1 MPHETSLVVLVSVA
15 IVLDLASLALL
26 HVSRSG
32 TFGRKYFPMY
42 AALRAG
48 LLLGI
53 GVGLEVPGV
62 VLALVISVLTLFSY
76 VQLRRLQFCET
87 CGRTVPRQRPSSE
100 PEFCVRCG
108 ASLQE

>member
-1 MPHETSLVVLVSVA
+1 MPHQTSLVVLLGVA
-15 IVLDLASLALL
+15 TVIDLASLALL

-32 TFGRKYFPMY
+32 AFGRKYFPMY

-53 GVGLEVPGV
+53 GVGLEVPGG
-62 VLALVISVLTLFSY
+62 VLALVISFLTLVSY

-87 CGRTVPRQRPSSE
+87 CGRTVPRQRPFSK
-100 PEFCVRCG
+100 PEFCIRCG
-108 ASLQE
+108 TSLRP